1 MTRSTHPALAS
12 ARGFTL
18 VEVLVA
24 LVVLSIGL
32 LGIAS
37 LQLSSL
43 RWNQGAAA
51 RSQATLLAYDIVD
64 RMRANQK
71 SATLGE
77 YDQAYGAATGNT
89 GSVSLADKQRW
100 KSLLGQTLPSGD
112 GMVERTATGTTT
124 TFRITIQW
132 DDAHG
137 AINAQQATDDKY
149 VTFVMETQI

>member
-1 MTRSTHPALAS
+1 MTRSSQQSLAS

-43 RWNQGAAA
+43 RWNQGASA

-71 SATLGE
+71 SATTGE
-77 YDQAYGAATGNT
+77 YDQAYGAATGNA

-100 KSLLGQTLPSGD
+100 KTLLGQTLPSGD
-112 GMVERTATGTTT
+112 GMIERSATGTTT
-124 TFRITIQW
+124 TFRITIRW
-132 DDAHG
+132 DDTHG
-137 AINAQQATDDKY
+137 AVNAQQATDDPT

>member
-1 MTRSTHPALAS
+1 MTRSMHSSLAR
-12 ARGFTL
+12 AHGFTL

-77 YDQAYGAATGNT
+77 YDQAYGA
-89 GSVSLADKQRW
+89 VSGTAGTVSFDDKTRW
-100 KSLLGQTLPSGD
+100 KTLLGQTLPSGD
-112 GMVERTATGTTT
+112 GMVQRVPGALS

-132 DDAHG
+132 DDTHG
-137 AINAQQATDDKY
+137 AVNAQQATDDPN

>member
-1 MTRSTHPALAS
+1 MTPFIHNRSAR

-43 RWNQGAAA
+43 RWNHGASL

-64 RMRANQK
+64 RMRANQV
-71 SATLGE
+71 SALAGD
-77 YDQAYGAATGNT
+77 YNVAIGASKAAGTVAGDD
-89 GSVSLADKQRW
+89 VIRW
-100 KSLLGQTLPSGD
+100 KAIMAQTLPNGD
-112 GMVERTATGTTT
+112 GAVQTIPVGTTT
-124 TFRITIQW
+124 TFRITISW
-132 DDAHG
+132 DDTHG
-137 AINAQQATDDKY
+137 AVNAAAAAADPTL
-149 VTFVMETQI
+149 TFVLDTQI